1 MDNLEQS
8 CLAAGT
14 RVMSIQFLQR
24 ALTLLSSFLSN
35 LAATPPPPSPRRV
48 QKHNLPVADK
58 WLDEYMDKSSE
69 LWDVCQLLLKS
80 GVSALESS
88 SSSTLNYP
96 LWARAISRCRREAAV
111 LEAQNRRLLQ
121 EAGMRQLLQLRY
133 DECSATFANGF
144 FGFRGVLREMHN
156 VNSLLLT
163 VLLSGLVYHRPGEGF
178 FSSRPHRSSHEDE
191 QPRMLP
197 WILASAARLEQ
208 SMEMEMNR
216 TGSGGRATIMVEEYR
231 RVKAGMEEIRG
242 CLEEGGKAAE
252 DDGGR
257 MRERVEDLR
266 GCLGVLRDGADGM
279 VWQIDDLFDEITE
292 ERKKIFHLCG

>member
-1 MDNLEQS
+1 
-8 CLAAGT
+8 
-14 RVMSIQFLQR
+14 
-24 ALTLLSSFLSN
+24 
-35 LAATPPPPSPRRV
+35 
-48 QKHNLPVADK
+48 
-58 WLDEYMDKSSE
+58 MDKSSE

-88 SSSTLNYP
+88 SSSALNYP
-96 LWARAISRCRREAAV
+96 LSPHFSCQLWSLSVVQEDSVFDDLTDMTPIGGLNSWARAISRCRREAAV

-163 VLLSGLVYHRPGEGF
+163 VLLSGLLYHRPGEGF

-279 VWQIDDLFDEITE
+279 VWQIDELFDEITE